1 MDDESIYL
9 IIETD
14 EIEYDIE
21 NKSSDEELNLIDELS
36 GLKIEM
42 IDQIDYKHK
51 EEHKKD
57 NLNIRCVFCIYYQDL
72 EDRSTCSLCLKQ
84 ACMLCLNLQKD
95 IKNEV
100 VVNTKYEKNKPEE
113 EVSLEKEES
122 KYINNT
128 PREFFI
134 PRLSFKT
141 EQTLS
146 CFTQDIIDL
155 I

>member
-1 MDDESIYL
+1 MDDESIYS

-51 EEHKKD
+51 EKHK
-57 NLNIRCVFCIYYQDL
+57 NII
-72 EDRSTCSLCLKQ
+72 
-84 ACMLCLNLQKD
+84 
-95 IKNEV
+95 
-100 VVNTKYEKNKPEE
+100 
-113 EVSLEKEES
+113 
-122 KYINNT
+122 
-128 PREFFI
+128 
-134 PRLSFKT
+134 
-141 EQTLS
+141 
-146 CFTQDIIDL
+146 L